1 MQTENELS
9 FITKGIYEI
18 YPPTNFFY
26 RIEDLD
32 PLIINNKQKIIGE
45 GRFSTVYLYKHK
57 INGTL
62 FALKKI
68 SVKKIIESGN
78 DLSIIN
84 REINIH
90 SRLNHEN
97 IVKFFSYNKGLNEV
111 NILLEYC
118 PNGAIFEL
126 INKEGF
132 DEFQTY
138 KYFSQVVNAVY
149 FLHKNNLVHRDIKPE
164 NILLNGDKIKLCDFG
179 WCCETNLNDRKSFCG
194 TFEYMAPEII
204 KEIPY
209 GKPVDIWAL
218 GILLYELYYGVSP
231 FNSNKQ
237 NEEQTKEVINN
248 IMQNKLFFNRKSIAY
263 DMKDLII
270 HMLENDVNRRYT
282 IDEVVAHPWFKK
294 CKNKIKDID
303 SISINK
309 INNINFDEFETNV
322 TKVTKV
328 IKDPKEYWSTSTS
341 MLHKTKSFSLPI
353 NYLSNLE
360 SPNKYN
366 FYSNKS
372 LKFYQI
378 NQNMNLP
385 KIKRIKNLKNID
397 MNKSENVIDNNDEE
411 DGFSPFM
418 KNGSINMSVSLNINE
433 LPKNNSSFKS
443 NYSSNNAF
451 SNIKTQFKQNLTGN
465 INLYPMD
472 TKSKEIVKGP
482 IKHNNHKSNLINPNR
497 ISIVKLKNENINSFP
512 KNTNIKNN
520 QNNQTNSYMP
530 FNRNN
535 SSNNSIINYNFYQ
548 INNNRQFN
556 NVFY

>member
-9 FITKGIYEI
+9 FITKGIYGI

-353 NYLSNLE
+353 NYLSNFE
-360 SPNKYN
+360 SPNKNN

-443 NYSSNNAF
+443 NYSSNNSF

-520 QNNQTNSYMP
+520 QNNQTNSYLP

-535 SSNNSIINYNFYQ
+535 SSNNNIINYNFYQ

>member
-1 MQTENELS
+1 MKTENELS

-218 GILLYELYYGVSP
+218 GILLYELYFGVSP

-237 NEEQTKEVINN
+237 NEEQTKEIINN

-328 IKDPKEYWSTSTS
+328 VKNPTEYWSTSTS

-353 NYLSNLE
+353 NYLSNFE
-360 SPNKYN
+360 SPNKNN

-372 LKFYQI
+372 LKF
-378 NQNMNLP
+378 
-385 KIKRIKNLKNID
+385 KNLKNID

-520 QNNQTNSYMP
+520 QNNQTNSYIP

>member
-1 MQTENELS
+1 
-9 FITKGIYEI
+9 
-18 YPPTNFFY
+18 
-26 RIEDLD
+26 
-32 PLIINNKQKIIGE
+32 
-45 GRFSTVYLYKHK
+45 
-57 INGTL
+57 
-62 FALKKI
+62 
-68 SVKKIIESGN
+68 
-78 DLSIIN
+78 
-84 REINIH
+84 
-90 SRLNHEN
+90 
-97 IVKFFSYNKGLNEV
+97 
-111 NILLEYC
+111 
-118 PNGAIFEL
+118 
-126 INKEGF
+126 
-132 DEFQTY
+132 
-138 KYFSQVVNAVY
+138 
-149 FLHKNNLVHRDIKPE
+149 
-164 NILLNGDKIKLCDFG
+164 
-179 WCCETNLNDRKSFCG
+179 
-194 TFEYMAPEII
+194 
-204 KEIPY
+204 
-209 GKPVDIWAL
+209 
-218 GILLYELYYGVSP
+218 
-231 FNSNKQ
+231 
-237 NEEQTKEVINN
+237 
-248 IMQNKLFFNRKSIAY
+248 
-263 DMKDLII
+263 
-270 HMLENDVNRRYT
+270 
-282 IDEVVAHPWFKK
+282 
-294 CKNKIKDID
+294 
-303 SISINK
+303 
-309 INNINFDEFETNV
+309 
-322 TKVTKV
+322 
-328 IKDPKEYWSTSTS
+328 

-353 NYLSNLE
+353 NYLSNFE
-360 SPNKYN
+360 SPNKNN

-372 LKFYQI
+372 LKFNKI

>member
-1 MQTENELS
+1 MQPENELG

-18 YPPTNFFY
+18 YPPTNFLY
-26 RIEDLD
+26 RIEDLN
-32 PLIINNKQKIIGE
+32 PIIINNKQKIIGE

-57 INGTL
+57 VNGTL
-62 FALKKI
+62 FALKII

-78 DLSIIN
+78 DLNIIN

-118 PNGAIFEL
+118 PNGALFEL

-209 GKPVDIWAL
+209 GKSVDIWAL
-218 GILLYELYYGVSP
+218 GILLYELYFGVSP

-237 NEEQTKEVINN
+237 NEEQTQEIINN

-263 DMKDLII
+263 DMKDLIT
-270 HMLENDVNRRYT
+270 HMLENDVNKRYT
-282 IDEVVAHPWFKK
+282 IDEVVSHPWFKK
-294 CKNKIKDID
+294 CKNKIKNID
-303 SISINK
+303 LITINK
-309 INNINFDEFETNV
+309 INNINFDELETNV
-322 TKVTKV
+322 TKVTK
-328 IKDPKEYWSTSTS
+328 IKKDPKEYYSTSTS
-341 MLHKTKSFSLPI
+341 LLHKTNSFSFPM
-353 NYLSNLE
+353 NYFSNFE
-360 SPNKYN
+360 NQNKNN

-372 LKFYQI
+372 LKF
-378 NQNMNLP
+378 
-385 KIKRIKNLKNID
+385 KTLKNID
-397 MNKSENVIDNNDEE
+397 MNKDENIIVNNDEE
-411 DGFSPFM
+411 DGFSPYM
-418 KNGSINMSVSLNINE
+418 KNGSINIDVSLKNNNN
-433 LPKNNSSFKS
+433 PKNISSFNQ
-443 NYSSNNAF
+443 NYSNSIKISNL
-451 SNIKTQFKQNLTGN
+451 KTQFQPNLIRN
-465 INLYPMD
+465 MNLYPMD
-472 TKSKEIVKGP
+472 NTSKEIIKGP
-482 IKHNNHKSNLINPNR
+482 IKQNIFKSNLLNPNR
-497 ISIVKLKNENINSFP
+497 ISIVKLKNENISSFP
-512 KNTNIKNN
+512 KNSNL
-520 QNNQTNSYMP
+520 QNNQTKSYLP
-530 FNRNN
+530 FNMNN
-535 SSNNSIINYNFYQ
+535 SINGNIINYNFYQ

-556 NVFY
+556 NIFY

>member
-1 MQTENELS
+1 MCY
-9 FITKGIYEI
+9 G
-18 YPPTNFFY
+18 
-26 RIEDLD
+26 
-32 PLIINNKQKIIGE
+32 
-45 GRFSTVYLYKHK
+45 
-57 INGTL
+57 L
-62 FALKKI
+62 FWYI
-68 SVKKIIESGN
+68 
-78 DLSIIN
+78 
-84 REINIH
+84 
-90 SRLNHEN
+90 
-97 IVKFFSYNKGLNEV
+97 
-111 NILLEYC
+111 
-118 PNGAIFEL
+118 
-126 INKEGF
+126 
-132 DEFQTY
+132 
-138 KYFSQVVNAVY
+138 
-149 FLHKNNLVHRDIKPE
+149 
-164 NILLNGDKIKLCDFG
+164 
-179 WCCETNLNDRKSFCG
+179 
-194 TFEYMAPEII
+194 
-204 KEIPY
+204 EIPY

-328 IKDPKEYWSTSTS
+328 VKNPTEYWSTSTS

-353 NYLSNLE
+353 NYLSNFE
-360 SPNKYN
+360 SPNKNN

-372 LKFYQI
+372 LKFNKI

>member
-1 MQTENELS
+1 MQSENDLN
-9 FITKGIYEI
+9 FITKGVYEI
-18 YPPTNFFY
+18 YPPTNFIY
-26 RIEDLD
+26 HIEDLN

-218 GILLYELYYGVSP
+218 GILLYELYFGVSP

-237 NEEQTKEVINN
+237 NEEQTKEIINN

-328 IKDPKEYWSTSTS
+328 VKNPTEYWSTSTS

-353 NYLSNLE
+353 NYLSNFE
-360 SPNKYN
+360 SPNKNN

-372 LKFYQI
+372 LKF
-378 NQNMNLP
+378 
-385 KIKRIKNLKNID
+385 KNLKNID
-397 MNKSENVIDNNDEE
+397 MNKSENIIDNNDEE

-418 KNGSINMSVSLNINE
+418 KNGSINMPVSLNNNDHT
-433 LPKNNSSFKS
+433 KNNYYFI
-443 NYSSNNAF
+443 F
-451 SNIKTQFKQNLTGN
+451 NL
-465 INLYPMD
+465 NLLF
-472 TKSKEIVKGP
+472 T
-482 IKHNNHKSNLINPNR
+482 
-497 ISIVKLKNENINSFP
+497 
-512 KNTNIKNN
+512 
-520 QNNQTNSYMP
+520 
-530 FNRNN
+530 
-535 SSNNSIINYNFYQ
+535 
-548 INNNRQFN
+548 
-556 NVFY
+556 

>member
-218 GILLYELYYGVSP
+218 GILLYELYFGVSP

-237 NEEQTKEVINN
+237 NEEQTKEIINN

-328 IKDPKEYWSTSTS
+328 VKNPTEYWSTSTS

-360 SPNKYN
+360 SPNKNN

-372 LKFYQI
+372 LKF
-378 NQNMNLP
+378 
-385 KIKRIKNLKNID
+385 KNLKNID

-520 QNNQTNSYMP
+520 QNNQTNSYLP
-530 FNRNN
+530 FNKNN
-535 SSNNSIINYNFYQ
+535 SSNNNIINYNFYQ